1 MKKIILFILLIVLI
15 TGCSKK
21 PISNNIAEDDRNYGY
36 EVYSPERIDSIHSQI
51 SMVYDKIEE
60 GATDEAFLSELDR
73 LADTL
78 EHAIMHDADIYS
90 RVFFRFVTYDLSY
103 TLAHTYHPVKNKDV
117 FDRFERVIRSSYLW
131 STEYHNEDS
140 LHMEMEMFPMDYER
154 FENTLF
160 KTVLLAI
167 HYNKSKNWPLVLSVD
182 LPSIQDASSF
192 RIDFYD
198 AEKKIN
204 EENGT
209 MKLLHTISIN
219 DAVKI
224 APKPYA
230 MYYFPL
236 EKILDCMSHA
246 TTMVISYDDVSL
258 MHSLLYFKEIY
269 YDDLKA
275 YCDSHK

>member
-1 MKKIILFILLIVLI
+1 MKKITLFILSIVLFA
-15 TGCSKK
+15 GCSKK
-21 PISNNIAEDDRNYGY
+21 PISNVIAEDDRNYGY
-36 EVYSPERIDSIHSQI
+36 EVYLPERIDSIHGQI

-60 GATDEAFLSELDR
+60 GATDEAFLSEVDR

-78 EHAIMHDADIYS
+78 EHAIMHDDDINS

-117 FDRFERVIRSSYLW
+117 FDRFERVMRSSYLW
-131 STEYHNEDS
+131 STEYHNADS
-140 LHMEMEMFPMDYER
+140 LHMETEVFSMNYER
-154 FENTLF
+154 FENTIFRTIMLS
-160 KTVLLAI
+160 I
-167 HYNKSKNWPLVLSVD
+167 HYNKSKNCPLVLGVD
-182 LPSIQDASSF
+182 LPIILDASSF

-198 AEKKIN
+198 AEKMIN

-209 MKLLHTISIN
+209 MELLHTISIN

-224 APKPYA
+224 TPNPYA
-230 MYYFPL
+230 VYYFPL
-236 EKILDCMSHA
+236 EKILDCMSRA